1 MERCRRIVAAVVLAA
16 CVPLAHAALD
26 DELKEANRLHHA
38 GDTRAA
44 IARIDAWLATHPRDA
59 QMRFLKAV
67 ILADAQRLAEATA
80 LLEALAQ
87 DHPELPE
94 PHNNLAVLHAAAGR
108 WDEARREL
116 ELALR
121 LNPNHA
127 AALENLGDVHLALAE
142 QAYRR
147 ALAAEP
153 ANATVPRKLA
163 SLRALTGTS
172 AASARNR

>member
-1 MERCRRIVAAVVLAA
+1 MLAA
-16 CVPLAHAALD
+16 CLVACMPWAQAALD
-26 DELKEANRLHHA
+26 TELREANRLHHA
-38 GDTRAA
+38 GETTAA
-44 IARIDAWLATHPRDA
+44 IARIDAWLAVHPRDA

-67 ILADAQRLAEATA
+67 ILADAKRPVEAAA
-80 LLEALAQ
+80 LLEALTQ
-87 DHPELPE
+87 DFPELPE
-94 PHNNLAVLHAAAGR
+94 PHNNLAVLYAAAGR

-116 ELALR
+116 DLALR

-153 ANATVPRKLA
+153 SNATVPRKLA
-163 SLRALTGTS
+163 SVRAIGASTG
-172 AASARNR
+172 SARNR